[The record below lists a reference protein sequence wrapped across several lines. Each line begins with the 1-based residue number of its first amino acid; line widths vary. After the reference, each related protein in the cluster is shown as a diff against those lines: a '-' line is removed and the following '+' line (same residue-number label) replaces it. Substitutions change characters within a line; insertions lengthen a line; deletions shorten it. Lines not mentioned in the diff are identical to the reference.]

1 MKKWVAVAMT
11 VLMSGLLLAG
21 CGSSSSAG
29 GANEP
34 GKANTE
40 PEKGAVQQKIVI
52 GLDDT
57 FAPMGF
63 RDDGGNLVGF
73 DVDMAKEVASRLDME
88 VEFKPIDW
96 NSKEV
101 ELNSKKIDM
110 IWNGLTITKER
121 LEKIAFSKPY
131 MANRQIVVVLSGSDI
146 KTKADLAGKVV
157 GTQEGSSSVD
167 ALNAEPEV
175 TGTFKELRTYADFVA
190 VLNEL
195 SIGRVE
201 AVVGDE
207 VVLKYYMNK
216 KPGTFAAIEDNFGEE
231 EYGVGLRKD
240 DTELLGR
247 LQGALDAMKA
257 DGKSAEISKKWFGE
271 DIVK

>member
-29 GANEP
+29 D
-34 GKANTE
+34 
-40 PEKGAVQQKIVI
+40 AVQQKIVI

-146 KTKADLAGKVV
+146 KTKADLAG
-157 GTQEGSSSVD
+157 TQEGSSSVD

-240 DTELLGR
+240 DTELLGK

>member
-1 MKKWVAVAMT
+1 MKKLIAVAMT
-11 VLMSGLLLAG
+11 VVMSGLLLAG
-21 CGSSSSAG
+21 CGGSSSTGTPAG
-29 GANEP
+29 TADA
-34 GKANTE
+34 GKTAA
-40 PEKGAVQQKIVI
+40 PQKIVI

-63 RDDGGNLVGF
+63 RDDSGNLVGF
-73 DVDMAKEVASRLDME
+73 DIDMATEAAARLDME

-110 IWNGLTITKER
+110 IWNGLTITEER
-121 LEKIAFSKPY
+121 KKNILFTNPY
-131 MANRQIVVVLSGSDI
+131 MANRQIIVVLPDSPI

-167 ALNAEPEV
+167 AINAEPEV
-175 TGTFKELRTYADFVA
+175 ASTFKELRTYADYVA
-190 VLNEL
+190 ALNEL
-195 SIGRVE
+195 KIGRVD
-201 AVVGDE
+201 AVVADE
-207 VVLKYYMNK
+207 VVSRYYMSK
-216 KPGTFAAIEDNFGEE
+216 KPGEYAVIEDNFGEE

-240 DTELLGR
+240 DTELLAK

-257 DGKSAEISKKWFGE
+257 EGKSAEISKKWFGE

>member
-1 MKKWVAVAMT
+1 MKKLIAVAMT

-34 GKANTE
+34 GKANKE

-73 DVDMAKEVASRLDME
+73 DLDMAKEVASRLDMD

-110 IWNGLTITKER
+110 IWNGLTITAER

-131 MANRQIVVVLSGSDI
+131 MANRQIIVVLSGSDI

-157 GTQEGSSSVD
+157 ATQEGSSSVD

-195 SIGRVE
+195 AIGRAD

-207 VVLKYYMNK
+207 PVLKYYMNK
-216 KPGTFAAIEDNFGEE
+216 KPGTFVAIEDDFGEE
-231 EYGVGLRKD
+231 EFGVGLRKD
-240 DTELLGR
+240 DTELLSK